1 MRKNIVKL
9 FSLLLVAT
17 TFVSCNSDD
26 DVAGVV
32 QIAKPTM
39 TINVA
44 PTVTAAEGTTVP
56 FTMTLSAP
64 VGHDFDV
71 FIMRQV
77 SSTADQNDSNVS
89 GNYSNKSFQKKI
101 TIPAFTTSYS
111 DVIEISEDELT
122 EGNETLVLVFGESR
136 TSAVNFT
143 PVTSTITITNV
154 VSDVLK
160 LAFNY
165 DRKFNAGPSSYT
177 LCTIKGNIT
186 APPANNGYDIDF
198 IVYDE
203 FFNDMGVTAG
213 QTGACQEKIDMDAND
228 FPDGLYHITAFLYT
242 NADLDFAEIGFPV
255 ISVPE
260 FNIPITVDYLRAGS
274 IDKGKYTQESTN
286 YFTSN
291 TAVGSENQVVDIVIS
306 TVGTKRIFTIQNTA
320 GDISASGRMSSKA
333 KHISKRVK

>member
-17 TFVSCNSDD
+17 TFVSCNSDE

-39 TINVA
+39 TIAVA

-71 FIMRQV
+71 YIMRQV
-77 SSTADQNDSNVS
+77 SSTADQDDSDVS
-89 GNYSNKSFQKKI
+89 ANYSNKSFQKKV

-111 DVIEISEDELT
+111 GVIDILEDELT
-122 EGNETLVLVFGESR
+122 EVDETLVLVFGETR

-154 VSDVLK
+154 VSDVLN
-160 LAFNY
+160 LAFNTN
-165 DRKFNAGPSSYT
+165 RLIGNTGIK
-177 LCTIKGNIT
+177 LCDFTSDLSGD
-186 APPANNGYDIDF
+186 GYDIDY

-203 FFNDMGVTAG
+203 FFNDMGVTQG

-228 FPDGLYHITAFLYT
+228 YPDGLYHITAYLYT
-242 NADLDFAEIGFPV
+242 NGELDLAEIGFPLV
-255 ISVPE
+255 GVPE
-260 FNIPITVDYLRAGS
+260 FNIPVTVDYLRAGS
-274 IDKGKYTQESTN
+274 IDKGTYTQESTN

-291 TAVGSENQVVDIVIS
+291 TAADSENQVVDIVIS
-306 TVGTKRIFTIQNTA
+306 TVGAKRIFTIQNTV
-320 GDISASGRMSSKA
+320 GDVSASGRMTSKA